1 MAGLESRQSA
11 VVAPSA
17 LEATSSEQKP
27 LRDQRLF
34 GTTSQLLEHHLR
46 KAEAKAL
53 LEHSTQPAASV
64 LLWGVER
71 LVSHKGTARRRI
83 DSLYRHH
90 DFSTGPSGFAT
101 EMDPRNS
108 ARLDHMPRT
117 QDNFGMDR
125 YSTNP
130 GYRMQRLPPPQGL
143 LAGAPCGPDTFRP
156 PSQDPVQYY
165 HAQPYLPHNGTGPGI
180 SSPLMSPS
188 HIPYAGA
195 APPQNYPPRHVA
207 DPAQPPQMFPPVPT
221 GRPDN
226 TNDPRLAQ
234 YPPSMDHMNHL
245 NRQTPPPRPY
255 QHPESGIAPPY
266 IARQEQDTP
275 MAESAFE
282 PEPPRPVARP
292 PSHPPETAGPPPVRV
307 PNLLGSSK
315 TQYLN
320 DTVFELK
327 MRQQPNAA
335 RACGFGDR
343 DRRVIDPP
351 PIVELVVR
359 NPNFTQE
366 EIRVYRRYESYVMSC
381 AIFDESGER
390 DSSYMPEEYQHQR
403 RLMGSL
409 VSTPFVGQ
417 DENGQEGCFFCF
429 SDLSCRTPGSFRL
442 KFTLMMIDPSR
453 AGFVKHFPILAESK
467 SEPFKVY
474 SAKEF
479 PGMVASSSLAKRLK
493 EQGCIISIKKGNDR
507 GRGSRHHDDGSDND
521 EDDDGEDSQGHRR
534 RRQMRS

>member
-1 MAGLESRQSA
+1 MSSA
-11 VVAPSA
+11 P
-17 LEATSSEQKP
+17 
-27 LRDQRLF
+27 
-34 GTTSQLLEHHLR
+34 G
-46 KAEAKAL
+46 
-53 LEHSTQPAASV
+53 
-64 LLWGVER
+64 
-71 LVSHKGTARRRI
+71 
-83 DSLYRHH
+83 HH
-90 DFSTGPSGFAT
+90 DFSTGPPGFAI
-101 EMDPRNS
+101 EMDPMHS
-108 ARLDHMPRT
+108 SRLENMPRT
-117 QDNFGMDR
+117 PDNFAMDR

-130 GYRMQRLPPPQGL
+130 AYRMQRLPPPQGL

-156 PSQDPVQYY
+156 SSQDPHQYF
-165 HAQPYLPHNGTGPGI
+165 HPQPYSHNNTGHGV
-180 SSPLMSPS
+180 SSPLLSPS

-195 APPQNYPPRHVA
+195 VPHQSYPPRHMA
-207 DPAQPPQMFPPVPT
+207 DPGQPPQVLPPVTT
-221 GRPDN
+221 GRPEN
-226 TNDPRLAQ
+226 TSDPRMSQ
-234 YPPSMDHMNHL
+234 YPPSMNHTNHMNHTDHMDHMNHTNHTNHMNHM
-245 NRQTPPPRPY
+245 NRQTSPPRPY
-255 QHPESGIAPPY
+255 QHLESGVPPPY
-266 IARQEQDTP
+266 IARHEQDTP
-275 MAESAFE
+275 MAEPTFE
-282 PEPPRPVARP
+282 PEPARQVARP
-292 PSHPPETAGPPPVRV
+292 PSHTPESVRPPAVRV

-315 TQYLN
+315 TQFLN
-320 DTVFELK
+320 DTMFELK

-366 EIRVYRRYESYVMSC
+366 EIRVYLRYESYVMSC

-409 VSTPFVGQ
+409 VATPFVGQ

-507 GRGSRHHDDGSDND
+507 GRGPRNNDDGSDND
-521 EDDDGEDSQGHRR
+521 DDDDGEASHAQRR

>member
-1 MAGLESRQSA
+1 MSSA
-11 VVAPSA
+11 PGRGQDDLS
-17 LEATSSEQKP
+17 
-27 LRDQRLF
+27 
-34 GTTSQLLEHHLR
+34 
-46 KAEAKAL
+46 
-53 LEHSTQPAASV
+53 
-64 LLWGVER
+64 
-71 LVSHKGTARRRI
+71 
-83 DSLYRHH
+83 RHH
-90 DFSTGPSGFAT
+90 NSSPAPSGFAF

-108 ARLDHMPRT
+108 TRLEHMPRT
-117 QDNFGMDR
+117 PDNVAMDR
-125 YSTNP
+125 YSANP
-130 GYRMQRLPPPQGL
+130 AMGMQRLPPPQGL
-143 LAGAPCGPDTFRP
+143 LAGVPSGPDTFRP
-156 PSQDPVQYY
+156 SPQDPHSYF
-165 HAQPYLPHNGTGPGI
+165 HPQPYPHNNAGPAI

-188 HIPYAGA
+188 HMPFAGA
-195 APPQNYPPRHVA
+195 IPPQPHPARHMTGQGQPLQIYPPLA
-207 DPAQPPQMFPPVPT
+207 T

-226 TNDPRLAQ
+226 TIDTRLPQ
-234 YPPSMDHMNHL
+234 FPPSMNHM

-255 QHPESGIAPPY
+255 QHPEGGGPPLY
-266 IARQEQDTP
+266 VARHEQDTP
-275 MAESAFE
+275 MAESPYE
-282 PEPPRPVARP
+282 PELARP
-292 PSHPPETAGPPPVRV
+292 ARRLPSHASEVSVPPAARI
-307 PNLLGSSK
+307 PNLLGAGRA
-315 TQYLN
+315 QFLN
-320 DTVFELK
+320 DIGFELK

-366 EIRVYRRYESYVMSC
+366 EVRAYLRYESYVMSC

-453 AGFVKHFPILAESK
+453 AGAVKHFPILAEIK

-507 GRGSRHHDDGSDND
+507 GRGRNNDDGSDND
-521 EDDDGEDSQGHRR
+521 DDDDGEASQGPRR
-534 RRQMRS
+534 RRPMRN

>member
-1 MAGLESRQSA
+1 MSSA
-11 VVAPSA
+11 PGRGQDDLS
-17 LEATSSEQKP
+17 
-27 LRDQRLF
+27 
-34 GTTSQLLEHHLR
+34 
-46 KAEAKAL
+46 
-53 LEHSTQPAASV
+53 
-64 LLWGVER
+64 
-71 LVSHKGTARRRI
+71 
-83 DSLYRHH
+83 RHH
-90 DFSTGPSGFAT
+90 DLSPAPSGFAID
-101 EMDPRNS
+101 MDPRNS
-108 ARLDHMPRT
+108 ARLEHMPRT
-117 QDNFGMDR
+117 PDHVVAMDR
-125 YSTNP
+125 YSANP
-130 GYRMQRLPPPQGL
+130 AMGVQRLPPPQGL
-143 LAGAPCGPDTFRP
+143 LAGAPSGPDTFRP
-156 PSQDPVQYY
+156 SPQDPPSYF
-165 HAQPYLPHNGTGPGI
+165 HSQPYPHNNAGPGI

-188 HIPYAGA
+188 HMPFAGAIPHQPYAA
-195 APPQNYPPRHVA
+195 RHMSGHG
-207 DPAQPPQMFPPVPT
+207 QPPQIYPPLAT

-226 TNDPRLAQ
+226 TTDGRLPQ
-234 YPPSMDHMNHL
+234 FPPSMNHM

-255 QHPESGIAPPY
+255 QHLEGGVPPPY
-266 IARQEQDTP
+266 GARHEQDTP
-275 MAESAFE
+275 MTESPYE
-282 PEPPRPVARP
+282 PELARP
-292 PSHPPETAGPPPVRV
+292 AGRLPSHASEVSVPPAARV
-307 PNLLGSSK
+307 PNLLAANRAQFLS
-315 TQYLN
+315 
-320 DTVFELK
+320 DIVFELK

-351 PIVELVVR
+351 PIVELLVR

-366 EIRVYRRYESYVMSC
+366 EIRVYLRYESYVMSC

-417 DENGQEGCFFCF
+417 DENGLEGCFFCF

-453 AGFVKHFPILAESK
+453 AGTVKHFPILSEIK

-507 GRGSRHHDDGSDND
+507 GRGSRNNDDGSDND
-521 EDDDGEDSQGHRR
+521 DDDDGDASQGPRR
-534 RRQMRS
+534 RRPMRN

>member
-1 MAGLESRQSA
+1 MSSAPGHSQDGLS
-11 VVAPSA
+11 
-17 LEATSSEQKP
+17 
-27 LRDQRLF
+27 
-34 GTTSQLLEHHLR
+34 
-46 KAEAKAL
+46 
-53 LEHSTQPAASV
+53 
-64 LLWGVER
+64 
-71 LVSHKGTARRRI
+71 
-83 DSLYRHH
+83 RHH
-90 DFSTGPSGFAT
+90 SSSIGPSSFAI

-108 ARLDHMPRT
+108 ARLEHMPRT
-117 QDNFGMDR
+117 SDNLAMDR
-125 YSTNP
+125 YSVHP
-130 GYRMQRLPPPQGL
+130 AMGIQRLPPPQGL
-143 LAGAPCGPDTFRP
+143 LAGAPSGPDSFRP
-156 PSQDPVQYY
+156 SSQDPHSYFQHPSY
-165 HAQPYLPHNGTGPGI
+165 HNNNAGSAI
-180 SSPLMSPS
+180 SSPQMSPS
-188 HIPYAGA
+188 HMTFVGSI
-195 APPQNYPPRHVA
+195 PPQPYSPHHMAGQV
-207 DPAQPPQMFPPVPT
+207 QPSQIFPPVAA
-221 GRPDN
+221 GRLDN
-226 TNDPRLAQ
+226 MTDPRLSQFPA
-234 YPPSMDHMNHL
+234 SMNHMNH
-245 NRQTPPPRPY
+245 QTPSPRPY
-255 QHPESGIAPPY
+255 QRHPESGVPLPY
-266 IARQEQDTP
+266 DPRHAHDTVMTDSP
-275 MAESAFE
+275 YE
-282 PEPPRPVARP
+282 PEPSRPAGRL
-292 PSHPPETAGPPPVRV
+292 PSHVSDSAGLPAARV
-307 PNLLGSSK
+307 PNLLGANRAQFLSDIS
-315 TQYLN
+315 
-320 DTVFELK
+320 FELK

-366 EIRVYRRYESYVMSC
+366 EIRVYLRYESYVMSC

-453 AGFVKHFPILAESK
+453 AGTVRHFPILAEIK

-507 GRGSRHHDDGSDND
+507 GRGSRNNEDGSDND
-521 EDDDGEDSQGHRR
+521 DDDDGEASQRR
-534 RRQMRS
+534 PRRPVRN

>member
-1 MAGLESRQSA
+1 MHRQLVSMTRATCHLLLPTLHYSHLPGPTTYILLLLRPSRS
-11 VVAPSA
+11 
-17 LEATSSEQKP
+17 
-27 LRDQRLF
+27 RLF
-34 GTTSQLLEHHLR
+34 VLR
-46 KAEAKAL
+46 AKL
-53 LEHSTQPAASV
+53 TMSSTP
-64 LLWGVER
+64 G
-71 LVSHKGTARRRI
+71 
-83 DSLYRHH
+83 HH
-90 DFSTGPSGFAT
+90 DYSTGPSGFAI

-108 ARLDHMPRT
+108 ARLDNMPRM
-117 QDNFGMDR
+117 QDNSGMDR
-125 YSTNP
+125 YSTNA

-156 PSQDPVQYY
+156 SSQDPVQYY
-165 HAQPYLPHNGTGPGI
+165 QPHPYLPHSSTGHGV
-180 SSPLMSPS
+180 SSPLTSPS
-188 HIPYAGA
+188 HIPYGDA
-195 APPQNYPPRHVA
+195 APPQSYPPRHIA
-207 DPAQPPQMFPPVPT
+207 DPAQPPHIYPPVSA
-221 GRPDN
+221 GRPDH
-226 TNDPRLAQ
+226 TNDPRLSQ
-234 YPPSMDHMNHL
+234 YPGSMNHMNQL
-245 NRQTPPPRPY
+245 NRQTPPPRQY
-255 QHPESGIAPPY
+255 QHPESGIPPPY

-275 MAESAFE
+275 MTESTFE
-282 PEPPRPVARP
+282 PEPARPVARP
-292 PSHPPETAGPPPVRV
+292 PSHPPEAAGPPPVRV

-366 EIRVYRRYESYVMSC
+366 EIRVYLRYESYVMSC

-507 GRGSRHHDDGSDND
+507 GRGSRNNDDGSDIDDD
-521 EDDDGEDSQGHRR
+521 EDGEASLGQRR

>member
-1 MAGLESRQSA
+1 MSSA
-11 VVAPSA
+11 PGRGQDDLS
-17 LEATSSEQKP
+17 
-27 LRDQRLF
+27 
-34 GTTSQLLEHHLR
+34 
-46 KAEAKAL
+46 
-53 LEHSTQPAASV
+53 
-64 LLWGVER
+64 
-71 LVSHKGTARRRI
+71 
-83 DSLYRHH
+83 RHH
-90 DFSTGPSGFAT
+90 DLPTGPSGFAI

-108 ARLDHMPRT
+108 ARLEHMPRT
-117 QDNFGMDR
+117 PDNVAMDR
-125 YSTNP
+125 YSANP
-130 GYRMQRLPPPQGL
+130 ALGVQRLPPPQGL
-143 LAGAPCGPDTFRP
+143 LAGAPCGPDAFRP
-156 PSQDPVQYY
+156 SSQDPHSYF
-165 HAQPYLPHNGTGPGI
+165 HHQPYPHSNAGPTI

-188 HIPYAGA
+188 HMPFAGA
-195 APPQNYPPRHVA
+195 VPPPQSYPPARHMA
-207 DPAQPPQMFPPVPT
+207 AQAQPPQVYPPVAA

-226 TNDPRLAQ
+226 TADPRLSQ
-234 YPPSMDHMNHL
+234 FPPSMNHT

-255 QHPESGIAPPY
+255 QHPESGIPPPFVP
-266 IARQEQDTP
+266 RHEQDTP
-275 MAESAFE
+275 MAESPYE
-282 PEPPRPVARP
+282 PEPARP
-292 PSHPPETAGPPPVRV
+292 AVRLPSHASDSAGLPAARV
-307 PNLLGSSK
+307 PNLLGANRAQFLSDIS
-315 TQYLN
+315 
-320 DTVFELK
+320 FELK

-366 EIRVYRRYESYVMSC
+366 EIRVYLRYESYVMSC

-453 AGFVKHFPILAESK
+453 AGAVKHFPILAEIK

-507 GRGSRHHDDGSDND
+507 GRGSRNNEDGSDND
-521 EDDDGEDSQGHRR
+521 DDDDGEASQGQR
-534 RRQMRS
+534 RRQPRRN